1 MYRPPVRQ
9 ARPGHRGVLRGRPR
23 HHPSLHLHTSHVQT
37 ARRQIAEPAG
47 VQQPRTRSQP
57 DPIVTGR
64 NQLVRTVQDVRQR
77 GRRYLQRRSRRR
89 RRRRAGRQVD
99 LAESLATGAYER
111 AAHSAEGE
119 AGALLLELLLVLL
132 H

>member
-9 ARPGHRGVLRGRPR
+9 ARPGHRRVLRGRPR
-23 HHPSLHLHTSHVQT
+23 HNPSLHTSHVQT

-89 RRRRAGRQVD
+89 RRRAGRQVD

-111 AAHSAEGE
+111 AHAAEGE

>member
-9 ARPGHRGVLRGRPR
+9 ARPGHRRVLRGRPR
-23 HHPSLHLHTSHVQT
+23 HNPSLHLHTSHVQT

-64 NQLVRTVQDVRQR
+64 NQLVRTVEDVRQR
-77 GRRYLQRRSRRR
+77 GRRYLQRRSRR

-111 AAHSAEGE
+111 AHAAEGE